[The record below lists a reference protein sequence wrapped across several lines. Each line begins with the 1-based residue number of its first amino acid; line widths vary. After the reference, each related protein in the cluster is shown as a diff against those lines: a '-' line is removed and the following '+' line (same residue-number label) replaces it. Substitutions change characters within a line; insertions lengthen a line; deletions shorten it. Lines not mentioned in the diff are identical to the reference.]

1 MKKYFLLTILSLV
14 CIGSS
19 SQTCDELYKKAGQLM
34 GEGKKT
40 EAQKLFQQIKEQ
52 ECDNKSIQKKA
63 NYFNDAIKATNQRK
77 IKTTEF
83 TLTPENIVIPY
94 QGGEY
99 SIQVS
104 GSSRWEANV
113 DSEWCTIK
121 KNGHTIVIKCSD
133 ENPTMKNRIANVI
146 VTSGAKSRTIVVTNE
161 GAPELLRSSVNSL
174 SFPPEG
180 DKSEAHVYSNT
191 RWQIDSTPKWVT
203 VKVNENHLDFTAE
216 PNKQHVDRFGNV
228 VISTPDSLTIVIKV
242 YQGAGDE
249 ELTFSK
255 NDLTFSP
262 DGGDEYLKVYT
273 NAEVWKFGDFPSWC
287 QVTRIGGDSIKIHC
301 APNEP
306 IDLLREGSVNVTTGY
321 QTLGINISQEAK
333 PYPYLVPAMGIG
345 GRSLSF
351 GINAGLIM
359 PMISTSSDGYV
370 GSVVNYSLGNNN
382 ETASYKP
389 GVGFTMGVFA
399 DIRLYR
405 NIYLIAGINY
415 LQYSFTNEFKSDVER
430 IKLED
435 IILNEPK
442 TYYLYGNTQNI
453 YNEDYK
459 LTQFEIPIL
468 ASYRLP
474 VTKMSHVQIN
484 AGPVFNI
491 GLSAKMQING
501 YSSSESS
508 YYYKIENGKMTE
520 KKYDNQVHS
529 IRDKG
534 NGEFD
539 LYDKHVNYSYIDLDG
554 QEFNKSK
561 DFEDSP
567 LKKLNIGARLGV
579 TYEYHGF
586 SIGAEYTYIFTNMA
600 NNKYWEGN
608 RWEIFDHFDQP
619 SQTLMSG
626 YKQRNHYLGIKLGYT
641 FRY

>member
-34 GEGKKT
+34 GEGKQT

-133 ENPTMKNRIANVI
+133 ENPTMQNRIANVI

-359 PMISTSSDGYV
+359 PMISTSSDGFV

-430 IKLED
+430 IIPQDYKYND
-435 IILNEPK
+435 KPAP
-442 TYYLYGNTQNI
+442 YYLKGTTQNN
-453 YNEDYK
+453 YEEEYK
-459 LTQFEIPIL
+459 MAQLELPIL
-468 ASYRLP
+468 ASYRYP
-474 VTKMSHVQIN
+474 ITKISHLQVN
-484 AGPVFNI
+484 LGPVFNYGI
-491 GLSAKMQING
+491 SAKMKING
-501 YSSSESS
+501 YTSSEST
-508 YYYKIENGKMTE
+508 YYYAIESGHMTE
-520 KKYDNQVHS
+520 NLYDKHIQS
-529 IRDKG
+529 IKDQG
-534 NGEFD
+534 YGEFD
-539 LYDKHVNYSYIDLDG
+539 LYGKHVYYSQTNKEG
-554 QEFNKSK
+554 QVFDKSNNL
-561 DFEDSP
+561 EDSP
-567 LKKLNIGARLGV
+567 LMKLNIGARLGL

-586 SIGAEYTYIFTNMA
+586 CIGAEFTYMFTNMA
-600 NNKYWEGN
+600 NNKFWEGD
-608 RWEIFDHFDQP
+608 RWRIFDQ
-619 SQTLMSG
+619 SSSTLMSG
-626 YKQRNHYLGIKLGYT
+626 YKQRHHNFEIKLGYT

>member
-1 MKKYFLLTILSLV
+1 MKKFWLLMALSFLV
-14 CIGSS
+14 CMGSS
-19 SQTCDELYKKAGQLM
+19 GQTCDELYKKAVKLM
-34 GEGKKT
+34 DSGKET
-40 EAQKLFQQIKEQ
+40 EAQKIIQQIKE
-52 ECDNKSIQKKA
+52 CDNKDLQKKA
-63 NYFNDAIKATNQRK
+63 DHYLNAMKATQQKRIKATVL
-77 IKTTEF
+77 
-83 TLTPENIVIPY
+83 TLSEEDILIPY

-99 SIQVS
+99 PIRVS
-104 GSSRWEANV
+104 GVNTWKANV
-113 DSEWCTIK
+113 ESDWCSVRK
-121 KNGHTIVIKCSD
+121 EGHTIVIKCAD
-133 ENPTMKNRIANVI
+133 ENPTMLNRIANII
-146 VTSGAKSRTIVVTNE
+146 VTSGSKSRTIVVTNE
-161 GAPELLRSSVNSL
+161 GAPEILRSSVNSL
-174 SFPPEG
+174 SFPSEG
-180 DKSEAHVYSNT
+180 DMNKVDVYSNT
-191 RWQIDSTPKWVT
+191 TWQIDSLPNWIT
-203 VKVNENHLDFTAE
+203 VRSDDKHLEFMAE
-216 PNKQHVDRFGNV
+216 PNKQHVERFGNV
-228 VISTPDSLTIVIKV
+228 VISTPDSLTVIIKV

-249 ELTFSK
+249 ELAFSK
-255 NDLTFSP
+255 NNLTFGP

-287 QVTRIGGDSIKIHC
+287 QVTRIGEDSIKIHC
-301 APNEP
+301 APNDP
-306 IDLLREGSVNVTTGY
+306 IEYLREGSVNVTTGF
-321 QTLGINISQEAK
+321 QTLGINISQEPK
-333 PYPYLVPAMGIG
+333 PYPYMVPAMGIG

-351 GINAGLIM
+351 GINAGLLM
-359 PMISTSSDGYV
+359 PMISTSADGFV

-382 ETASYKP
+382 ETASYKS

-415 LQYSFTNEFKSDVER
+415 LQYSYTNEFKSDVKR

-435 IILNEPK
+435 IVLNEPK
-442 TYYLYGNTQNI
+442 NYYLYGNTQNI

-459 LTQFEIPIL
+459 LTQLEIPIL

-508 YYYKIENGKMTE
+508 YYYKIENGQMTE
-520 KKYDNQVHS
+520 KKYDNQIHS

-554 QEFNKSK
+554 HEFNKSK

-579 TYEYHGF
+579 TFEYHGF
-586 SIGAEYTYIFTNMA
+586 CIGAEYTYMFTNMA